1 MEIENG
7 SSKGRYNV
15 ILEKEADPSGRS
27 PLLRVE
33 LITDYPEM
41 SKIQDPR
48 SKIQDPKL
56 KVQDPIIVRNGKIAS
71 IVRAIGRVQFCGT
84 AIVNHGIRSLRP
96 KG

>member
-41 SKIQDPR
+41 SKIQDP
-48 SKIQDPKL
+48 KL
-56 KVQDPIIVRNGKIAS
+56 KVQDPIIVRNGKTAS